1 LLVDIPGLPPTPKA
15 GGRTTLAGL
24 NLTNIQGDIIAGM
37 KKPKELFFFY
47 SINNATAYKAALKKT
62 VVPLVTSTAT
72 LIGPASGQPAAL
84 VNVAYSQSGLKK
96 LNVNDNLGDSV
107 FAAGQFADAA
117 NLKDNA
123 PATNWVK
130 AFQGTS
136 VHGVFLIASDQD
148 ASINSTLST
157 ITTAFGS
164 AITESHR
171 ISGAA
176 RPGNQAGHEHFGFL
190 DGIAQPAISG
200 FGTPL
205 PGQAV
210 LPAGNFLL
218 NETGDSTTRPAWAK
232 DGSFLA
238 FRKLQQF
245 VPEFNKFLLDNPT
258 NGSSELTGARMVGRW
273 KSGAPVDLSPL
284 KDDPTLG
291 ADATRNQNFTFD
303 HPEIKGFNFN
313 SDQTRCPFSA
323 HIRKTH
329 PRADLASNVA
339 ILRSG
344 IPYGPEVAASES
356 SSNKTTTER
365 GLAFVAYQSVIAN
378 GFQFQQVTW
387 ADNANFIFNKN
398 DTSPGLDPIIGQAG
412 NGAARVVSGIDVKN
426 ANHDLTIPA
435 FILSRGGEYFFSPPI
450 SALNDPIGK

>member
-1 LLVDIPGLPPTPKA
+1 MCWLHS
-15 GGRTTLAGL
+15 
-24 NLTNIQGDIIAGM
+24 GDQSTDERVSAGM

-47 SINNATAYKAALKKT
+47 TINNAAAYKAALKKT

-107 FAAGQFADAA
+107 FSAGQFADAA

-123 PATNWVK
+123 PTTNWVK

-148 ASINSTLST
+148 ASINSTLSK
-157 ITTAFGS
+157 ITTAFGT
-164 AITESHR
+164 AITETHR
-171 ISGAA
+171 INGAA
-176 RPGNQAGHEHFGFL
+176 RPGNQAGHERMSSSPASSNLTLIIFVDFGFL

-210 LPAGNFLL
+210 FPAGIFLL
-218 NETGDSTTRPAWAK
+218 NETGDSTPRPAWAK

-273 KSGAPVDLSPL
+273 KSVRSSPYN
-284 KDDPTLG
+284 K
-291 ADATRNQNFTFD
+291 
-303 HPEIKGFNFN
+303 
-313 SDQTRCPFSA
+313 
-323 HIRKTH
+323 
-329 PRADLASNVA
+329 
-339 ILRSG
+339 SG
-344 IPYGPEVAASES
+344 YG
-356 SSNKTTTER
+356 N
-365 GLAFVAYQSVIAN
+365 
-378 GFQFQQVTW
+378 
-387 ADNANFIFNKN
+387 
-398 DTSPGLDPIIGQAG
+398 
-412 NGAARVVSGIDVKN
+412 
-426 ANHDLTIPA
+426 
-435 FILSRGGEYFFSPPI
+435 
-450 SALNDPIGK
+450 